1 MSNVSK
7 SIVPTEAFIEEL
19 LATMPHRYREQ
30 FSRAEIQEH
39 ARVVLGRGPLP
50 AHAGLCGAARGEP
63 ALCVVADDLPG
74 LLAAISASLMLEG
87 FDIDE
92 AEAFTRRSTRGKVE
106 AISLFRVR
114 RRRRE
119 EWAPLETADVTA
131 VRETLLEVLGGREA
145 LRLQAQALAGTSPGI
160 AETHVR
166 FLDHPAEAR
175 LTLELETNDRTGLL
189 LAVSTALFAEGVQ
202 IIGSRVRTQGPR
214 AIGRFD
220 LVEADGA
227 RIAGTRLQRIQLAVL
242 TAVDG
247 RRHPSTVRPLPP
259 FRSVSGVA
267 RVRSLAP
274 RPATHE

>member
-1 MSNVSK
+1 MTTVSP
-7 SIVPTEAFIEEL
+7 SIVPSEAFIEEL

-30 FSRAEIQEH
+30 FSRAEIREH
-39 ARVVLGRGPLP
+39 ARVVLGRGQLP
-50 AHAGLCGAARGEP
+50 VHAGLCGAGRGEP
-63 ALCVVADDLPG
+63 ALCVVAVDVPG
-74 LLAAISASLMLEG
+74 LLSAISASLMLEG

-92 AEAFTRRSTRGKVE
+92 AEAFTRRASRGKAE

-119 EWAPLETADVTA
+119 EWAPLETADVAA
-131 VRETLLEVLGGREA
+131 VRGTLLEVLGGRDA
-145 LRLQAQALAGTSPGI
+145 LRLQAQALAGTSPGT

-166 FLDHPAEAR
+166 FLDHPAETR

-189 LAVSTALFAEGVQ
+189 LAVTTALFAEGVQ
-202 IIGSRVRTQGPR
+202 IVGSRVRTHGLR

-220 LVEADGA
+220 LVEADGD
-227 RIAGTRLQRIQLAVL
+227 RINGKRLQRIQLAVL

-247 RRHPSTVRPLPP
+247 RRHPSTVRPLHPP
-259 FRSVSGVA
+259 RSVSGVT

-274 RPATHE
+274 RPATHD